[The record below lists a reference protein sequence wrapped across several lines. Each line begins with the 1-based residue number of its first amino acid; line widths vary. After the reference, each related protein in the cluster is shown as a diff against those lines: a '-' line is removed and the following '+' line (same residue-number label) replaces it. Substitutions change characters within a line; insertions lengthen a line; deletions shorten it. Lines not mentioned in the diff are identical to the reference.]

1 MKKLLNTLIVSF
13 LIIPAFAQSTA
24 RLQAIHNSADAAAQ
38 TVDVWLTTPMGSSLL
53 VDDFSFRTATSYIDA
68 PAGVNI
74 TISIAPASS
83 TAITDTITGLSFT
96 YNLMANET
104 YVVVADGIVSATGY
118 SPAPAFNLSVS
129 AIGQEMATTTGN
141 TDVLVHH
148 GSTDA
153 PMVDVRERTLGLTV
167 VDDASYGDFAGYLE
181 LPTADYILDV
191 LDATGTINVRS
202 YSAPLS
208 TLGLTDSA
216 LVVVASGF
224 LDPSMNSNGSGFG
237 LYVALPG
244 GGNLIPLP
252 LTDAPNARV
261 NIIHNSPDMAA
272 SMVDIYVNGAL
283 AVDDF
288 EFRTAT
294 GFINLPAAAALQVG
308 IAPSTSTSVAD
319 TITTFNYNLGIDE
332 KYIIIADGI
341 VSAAGYSPTQAFDL
355 KVFAMGRESA
365 ATAGNTDILVHHG
378 STDAPTVDVDEVTAG
393 NIVDNASYGN
403 FAGYL
408 ELPTADYTLE
418 VKDETGTTV
427 VKTYEAPLSTLSL
440 EGEAITVIA
449 SGFLDPSMNS
459 DGAAFGLYVAL
470 AAGGDLVALPEVNT
484 TSINSLNKVDLN
496 VFPNPTT
503 GFLNIEKQEELVSL
517 QLTDVLGRVVATE
530 KDIENNKLNIT
541 NIPTGIYQLVI
552 RLKNN
557 ELSYTNIQKI

>member
-53 VDDFSFRTATSYIDA
+53 VDDFSFRTATPYIDA

-83 TAITDTITGLSFT
+83 TAITDTITGLSST

-341 VSAAGYSPTQAFDL
+341 VSATGYSPTQAFDL

>member
-53 VDDFSFRTATSYIDA
+53 VDDFSFRTATPYIDA

-83 TAITDTITGLSFT
+83 TAITDTITGLSST

-216 LVVVASGF
+216 LVVVASGV

-341 VSAAGYSPTQAFDL
+341 VSATGYSPTQAFDL